1 MQTKLFIILLTTAM
15 SWVEGGYPGRPGA
28 STVISQPLDSKM
40 LPRLEIPATQ
50 PWAPTQG
57 HLGTCHTVITVKRE
71 REKKKKGVVGGKQKN
86 KKSTTAEKQP
96 LKEKAKVARR
106 SS

>member
-1 MQTKLFIILLTTAM
+1 M

-40 LPRLEIPATQ
+40 LLRLEIPATQ
-50 PWAPTQG
+50 PWTPTQW
-57 HLGTCHTVITVKRE
+57 HLGTCHTVIKVERE
-71 REKKKKGVVGGKQKN
+71 REKKKKGVEEGKQKN
-86 KKSTTAEKQP
+86 KKSTYTAEKQP
-96 LKEKAKVARR
+96 LKEKAKVAQR